1 MADFGYNPPIPN
13 NASELEANRMSRKI
27 SVEICVGDLRSA
39 LEAGEGGADRVEL
52 CDRLEVGGTTPSAG
66 TIAEAVR
73 RLSIPVYVLIRPR
86 AGDFIPD
93 EAELASMIHDI
104 ETIKSL
110 GAAGAVFG
118 ALNTDGT
125 IDREATA
132 KLIDAARPMSVTFH
146 KAFDQV
152 PNQAEALETL
162 VELGVDRVLTSGGK
176 PTAEE
181 GADALASLIRQAGDR
196 IGVIVAGGLP
206 IDNFPNIVRQTKAR
220 EIHLGTAIADHI
232 ASSST
237 FQPMDWTGTRAEKVR
252 QVVEMARKLESE

>member
-1 MADFGYNPPIPN
+1 
-13 NASELEANRMSRKI
+13 MSRRI
-27 SVEICVGDLRSA
+27 NVEICVGDLRSA
-39 LEAGEGGADRVEL
+39 LEAGKGGADRVEL

-93 EAELASMIHDI
+93 EAELASMLHDI
-104 ETIKSL
+104 QTIKSL
-110 GAAGAVFG
+110 GAAGAVLG

-132 KLIDAARPMSVTFH
+132 KLIDAARPLSVTFH
-146 KAFDQV
+146 KAFDRV

-162 VELGVDRVLTSGGK
+162 VELGVDRILTSGGK

-181 GADALASLIRQAGDR
+181 GADNLAALIRQAGDR
-196 IGVIVAGGLP
+196 IGIIVAGGLP
-206 IDNFPNIVRQTKAR
+206 IDNLPDIVRLTKAR

-232 ASSST
+232 ASSAT
-237 FQPMDWTGTRAEKVR
+237 FEPMDWVGTRAEKVR
-252 QVVEMARKLESE
+252 KVVEMARGLE